1 MRGHSC
7 PHWEELRVNLVSKSK
22 DSFVPPQAP
31 FPAHAIP
38 TQSLAIISHSQALP
52 LRLYSG
58 KLKWLVLQRN
68 TLVSDGVATSSAA
81 KPWLK
86 DTFPLCTTAHLT
98 EQAMPAIF
106 SLAFPHL
113 IQGSAGNSLSKPTT
127 VELEQQTEGGDRE

>member
-38 TQSLAIISHSQALP
+38 TRSLAIISHSQALP

-113 IQGSAGNSLSKPTT
+113 IQGSAGNSLFKPTT
-127 VELEQQTEGGDRE
+127 VELEQ